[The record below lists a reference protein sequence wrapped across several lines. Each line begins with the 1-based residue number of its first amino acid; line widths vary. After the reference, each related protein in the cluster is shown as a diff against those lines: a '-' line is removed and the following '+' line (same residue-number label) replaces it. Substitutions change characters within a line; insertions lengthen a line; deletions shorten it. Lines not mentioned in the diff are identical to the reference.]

1 LSRGR
6 LAALSL
12 ILPDDQDLKDA
23 FRSLVRDSL
32 FAAVVDPIVA
42 LGRE

>member
-1 LSRGR
+1 MT
-6 LAALSL
+6 
-12 ILPDDQDLKDA
+12 QDLKDA
-23 FRSLVRDSL
+23 FRSLGRDSL